1 MKHITFLLA
10 ILSIAINSFSQMDL
24 PPSGNNPRA
33 TVTETVGI
41 TSITL
46 NYSRPDVNKREG
58 KVYGDGKLVTYG
70 FTSSNLTTGK
80 NTQPWRAGANEN
92 TIITFEHEVKV
103 EGKDIKAGTYGLHM
117 AVWPDKVTLIFSN
130 QSSAWG
136 SFYYDEKYD
145 ALRVDVKPVTLDKS
159 VEYLKYE
166 FIEQKEK
173 YCVIA
178 MQWEM
183 LSVPFKIEVDVD
195 NIVIAKLR
203 EDLTGPKGFNQLNLV
218 AAANYCLNK
227 NINLEEALAWTQR
240 AAGLK
245 SFGTLNTLSTAYSKN
260 NKLQQAD
267 SAMNEALVF
276 ATPNQYMGAGRAMIT
291 AKRVDRALEIFTA
304 NQKKNGDV
312 YTVNAGFMSY
322 YSAKADFTKAQEYAT
337 KALAQAPEPQKAAI
351 TANIAKLKEGK
362 DINQ

>member
-10 ILSIAINSFSQMDL
+10 IFSIAINSFAQMDL

-322 YSAKADFTKAQEYAT
+322 YSAKADFTKAIEYAT